1 MAATDMAGTCGLA
14 LTGVAQLRADEP
26 VPSLSSRE
34 SGESGARRDSRAPDS
49 GQRRASPTPGTGHL
63 LRAALFIIAYVLVDW
78 LSYLQPVL
86 KLGITPWNPQTGL
99 ALAYLI
105 WQGPR
110 GAIAVA
116 AAALLSEVVV
126 RDVPAGSIAAIA
138 TSIWIAIAYS
148 TLAAVLRRTGPDTIV
163 ATPADAARFVGAGLL
178 ATLFVGAGFVAIMF
192 AMGALPGHVALG
204 GIARYWVGDFNGVL
218 TLAPLLLWA
227 PSWRKGLAALRARW
241 REALL
246 QLVVLGF
253 SMWIIFG
260 LLADQALRFFY
271 PLFVPMIWIALRWG
285 VVGAVAGALAIQAA
299 LAFVVRDVGAAP
311 PLFELQFLMLT
322 LNLTALLLG
331 ATVSER
337 QRAQAQLR
345 ERDEALARAMRFAT
359 AGEMASALTHELNQP
374 ITALVSYLRAA
385 EILAVPSAAPSGE
398 ARDARLPETLGKAA
412 SEAIR
417 ASAVLRRLRDFYSTG
432 QAARAPLSL
441 AALCETVSAAFRER
455 LHRTGVELSCNV
467 STELPAVA
475 ADRTQL
481 EIVLHNLVANAI
493 DAMAA
498 AGGPAAKRIEITAE
512 LVDDHVRLAVA
523 DSGPGVAMDIAA
535 RVFEPFVTTKPAG
548 MGLGLAISRSLLRA
562 QGGELD
568 YSGADTANSSGG
580 ARFVLRL
587 PLASGEQRTANSG
600 QPEA

>member
-1 MAATDMAGTCGLA
+1 M
-14 LTGVAQLRADEP
+14 
-26 VPSLSSRE
+26 
-34 SGESGARRDSRAPDS
+34 
-49 GQRRASPTPGTGHL
+49 PGSGHL

-99 ALAYLI
+99 ALAFLI

-110 GAIAVA
+110 GAVAVA

-126 RDVPAGSIAAIA
+126 RDVPAGSIAAIT

-148 TLAAVLRRTGPDTIV
+148 ALAAALRRKGPASLV
-163 ATPADAARFVGAGLL
+163 ATPADAARFVGACLL
-178 ATLFVGAGFVAIMF
+178 ATLFVGAGFITIML

-218 TLAPLLLWA
+218 TLTPLLLWA
-227 PSWRKGLAALRARW
+227 PSWRKGLASLRARW

-246 QLVVLGF
+246 QFVVLGF
-253 SMWIIFG
+253 TMWIIFG
-260 LLADQALRFFY
+260 VLADQALRFFY

-285 VVGAVAGALAIQAA
+285 VIGAVVGALAIQAA

-385 EILAVPSAAPSGE
+385 EILAAPGE
-398 ARDARLPETLGKAA
+398 GRDARLPETLGKAA

-432 QAARAPLSL
+432 QAARAPLAL
-441 AALCETVSAAFRER
+441 AALCETVSAAFQER
-455 LHRTGVELSCNV
+455 LRRAGVQLSCNV
-467 STELPAVA
+467 SADLPAVA

-493 DAMAA
+493 DAITTP
-498 AGGPAAKRIEITAE
+498 GGTPGRIEIAAE
-512 LVDDHVRLAVA
+512 RHESHVRLTVT
-523 DSGPGVAMDIAA
+523 DSGPGVATDIAS
-535 RVFEPFVTTKPAG
+535 RVFEPFVTTKPGG

-562 QGGELD
+562 QGGEME
-568 YSGADTANSSGG
+568 YAGADGAGSVGG

-587 PLASGEQRTANSG
+587 PLASGE
-600 QPEA
+600 

>member
-1 MAATDMAGTCGLA
+1 MPGDAG
-14 LTGVAQLRADEP
+14 
-26 VPSLSSRE
+26 SS
-34 SGESGARRDSRAPDS
+34 
-49 GQRRASPTPGTGHL
+49 QRRAHPLPGAGYL
-63 LRAALFIIAYVLVDW
+63 LRAALFIVAYVLVDW

-86 KLGITPWNPQTGL
+86 QLGITPWNPQTGL
-99 ALAYLI
+99 ALAFLV

-110 GAIAVA
+110 GAVAVA
-116 AAALLSEVVV
+116 LAALLSEVIV

-138 TSIWIAIAYS
+138 TSIWIAIAY
-148 TLAAVLRRTGPDTIV
+148 TGLAAILRRKGPAALV
-163 ATPADAARFVGAGLL
+163 ATPGDAARFVGACLG
-178 ATLFVGAGFVAIMF
+178 ATLFVGVGFIAIML
-192 AMGALPGHVALG
+192 AMGALPEDVALG
-204 GIARYWVGDFNGVL
+204 GVARYWVGDFNGVL
-218 TLAPLLLWA
+218 TLTPLLLWA
-227 PSWRKGLAALRARW
+227 PSWRKGLGALRARW

-246 QLVVLGF
+246 QLAVLAF
-253 SMWIIFG
+253 SMWMIFVV
-260 LLADQALRFFY
+260 LSDQALRFFY
-271 PLFVPMIWIALRWG
+271 PLFVPMIWLALRWG
-285 VVGAVAGALAIQAA
+285 VVGAVVGALAIQVG
-299 LAFVVRDVGAAP
+299 LAFMVKDVGAAP

-385 EILAVPSAAPSGE
+385 EILAAPGE

-432 QAARAPLSL
+432 QAACAPLSL
-441 AALCETVSAAFRER
+441 AALCDTVNAAFHER
-455 LHRTGVELSCNV
+455 LRRAGVQLACNV
-467 STELPAVA
+467 GADLPPVA
-475 ADRTQL
+475 ADPTQL

-498 AGGPAAKRIEITAE
+498 TEGAVKRIDITAE
-512 LVDDHVRLAVA
+512 RRHDHVRLAVA
-523 DSGPGVAMDIAA
+523 DSGPGVAADVVA
-535 RVFEPFVTTKPAG
+535 RVFEPFVTSKPAG

-562 QGGELD
+562 QGGDLE
-568 YSGADTANSSGG
+568 YMEADGTSG
-580 ARFVLRL
+580 ARFVLSL
-587 PLASGEQRTANSG
+587 PLAGDMPRD
-600 QPEA
+600 

>member
-1 MAATDMAGTCGLA
+1 MADTYGQAR
-14 LTGVAQLRADEP
+14 TGVAELRAEAAL
-26 VPSLSSRE
+26 PSLSGRE
-34 SGESGARRDSRAPDS
+34 SEESATRSPGGSAS
-49 GQRRASPTPGTGHL
+49 GRRRAYPMPGAGYL
-63 LRAALFIIAYVLVDW
+63 LRAALFILAYVLVDW

-86 KLGITPWNPQTGL
+86 QLGITPWNPQTGL
-99 ALAYLI
+99 ALAFLV

-110 GAIAVA
+110 GAVAVA
-116 AAALLSEVVV
+116 IAALLSEVVV
-126 RDVPAGSIAAIA
+126 RDVPAGSVAAIA
-138 TSIWIAIAYS
+138 TSIWIAIAY
-148 TLAAVLRRTGPDTIV
+148 TGLAAFLRRKGPASLV
-163 ATPADAARFVGAGLL
+163 ATPGAAARFVGACLG
-178 ATLFVGAGFVAIMF
+178 ATLFVGVGFITIML
-192 AMGALPGHVALG
+192 AMGALPEDVALG
-204 GIARYWVGDFNGVL
+204 GVARYWVGDFNGVL
-218 TLAPLLLWA
+218 TLTPLLMWA
-227 PSWRKGLAALRARW
+227 PSWRKGLASLRARW
-241 REALL
+241 RESLL
-246 QLVVLGF
+246 QFVVLGF
-253 SMWIIFG
+253 SMWMIFVV
-260 LLADQALRFFY
+260 LADQALRFFY

-285 VVGAVAGALAIQAA
+285 VVGAVVGALLIQVG
-299 LAFVVRDVGAAP
+299 LAFTVKDVGAAP

-322 LNLTALLLG
+322 LNLTALILG

-385 EILAVPSAAPSGE
+385 EILATPGE

-441 AALCETVSAAFRER
+441 AALCDTVSAAFQER
-455 LHRTGVELSCNV
+455 LRRAGVQLTSNV
-467 STELPAVA
+467 SAELPAVA
-475 ADRTQL
+475 ADPTQL

-493 DAMAA
+493 DALAA
-498 AGGPAAKRIEITAE
+498 ADGAARRIEIAAE
-512 LVDDHVRLAVA
+512 RRDDHVRLTIA
-523 DSGPGVAMDIAA
+523 DSGPGVASDIAA

-562 QGGELD
+562 QGGDLE
-568 YSGADTANSSGG
+568 YVEAGATGG

-587 PLASGEQRTANSG
+587 PLARADSL
-600 QPEA
+600 